1 MLTFNEIDDTHIIQF
16 FIPLLISSLY
26 VWGGGGTTSVHWTQV
41 NVELNKFVFFWNGFS
56 EISGNTGNLLT
67 KLGETQD

>member
-1 MLTFNEIDDTHIIQF
+1 MG
-16 FIPLLISSLY
+16 
-26 VWGGGGTTSVHWTQV
+26 GGGGTTSVHWTQV